1 MSVSS
6 GGDNVL
12 QSRRLSVAD
21 SSPMAIDDKVGWNMS
36 MVPSKSHCDPRSLLH
51 LAAIISVA
59 R

>member
-12 QSRRLSVAD
+12 QNRGLSVAD

-36 MVPSKSHCDPRSLLH
+36 MDPRKSHCDPRSLLR
-51 LAAIISVA
+51 LAAIISLA